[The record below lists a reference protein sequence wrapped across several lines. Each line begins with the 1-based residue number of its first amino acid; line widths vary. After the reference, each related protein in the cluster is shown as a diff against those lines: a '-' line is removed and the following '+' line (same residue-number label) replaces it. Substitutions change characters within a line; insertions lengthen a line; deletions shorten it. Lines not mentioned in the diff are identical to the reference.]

1 MYKYEKAAVEK
12 FGNNFIKN
20 KQNELIFSCTKCNR
34 PKLYVN
40 TLNGLYHCFRCGYKG
55 RLSSRASLADIRD
68 KYNLDKLE
76 MITNTK
82 ESKEL
87 LNLIPFFPKALTEEQ
102 IKALEARGIT
112 ESLIR
117 YYHICGRQEDN
128 RIQIPNFVKGCF
140 TDVICAWEYDKS
152 KIDKKTNPKY
162 KNSEGTPK
170 SKTLF
175 NVYNIEQNPERI
187 ILCEGIFNA
196 ITAGK
201 NAVAS
206 YGCELSNRQC
216 ELLIEKEPSTILIA
230 YDSDEPGVKGS
241 VKAIK
246 KLIEYN
252 YKGIIEYVL
261 LPKGLDINDIGHNN
275 FINYVNHNKV
285 FIDKTSSIGINLPHL
300 LYDSR
305 N

>member
-1 MYKYEKAAVEK
+1 MYKYEKAAIEK
-12 FGNNFIKN
+12 FGNNFIRN

-76 MITNTK
+76 AITNTK

-87 LNLIPFFPKALTEEQ
+87 NLIPFFSKSLTEEQ

-152 KIDKKTNPKY
+152 KINKTNPKY

-201 NAVAS
+201 DAVAS

-230 YDSDEPGVKGS
+230 YDSDESGVKGS

-275 FINYVNHNKV
+275 FINYVNFASHIITEVN
-285 FIDKTSSIGINLPHL
+285 
-300 LYDSR
+300 
-305 N
+305 

>member
-20 KQNELIFSCTKCNR
+20 KQNELIFNCIKCNR

-76 MITNTK
+76 IITNTK

-87 LNLIPFFPKALTEEQ
+87 NLIPFFSKALTEEQ

-275 FINYVNHNKV
+275 FINYVSHNKV
-285 FIDKTSSIGINLPHL
+285 FIDKTSSIGVNLPQL